1 MTIALYATESLAL
14 ESIAAALA
22 AEGLPV
28 QAFAADEIRSIGV
41 FGPEISKGVLIVD
54 KYGAGAQ
61 TAWFRRLLGDD
72 RELILCAVQPETEGY
87 EKLRSVGATT
97 IITPR
102 SWAPDH
108 VAERILGQLI
118 LDGEITPSACGSM
131 YGATRL
137 MRNLYEEISVI
148 APLDYPVLITGETG
162 TGKELVAQQI
172 HNLSKRPDKY
182 VEINCGTL
190 NKELAGSELF
200 GHTRGA
206 FTGADQPRQGLLL
219 EAGKGTV
226 FLDEI
231 GELDQQAQVF
241 LLRVLEEKKVR
252 RLGSNQS
259 EPLHARIVLATNRD
273 LEIECE
279 KGNFRED
286 LFERIRGFSVEL
298 PALRYRRA
306 DIPLLAQE
314 FVNEFN
320 RQEKREVGIAP
331 GTLDCLFKYD
341 WPGNV
346 RKLRSAIH
354 NAAVFADANGA
365 ISTLRVMQLIQRR
378 HSGSRAPSGTKHQ
391 LGFDPR
397 MDTWKKFSERAH
409 VAYFQAVLEVASGNK
424 KEAQRLSGLGSSQ
437 FYENLKTLSR
447 LIQDDAD
454 QKDEAG

>member
-1 MTIALYATESLAL
+1 MTIALYATGSLAL

-28 QAFAADEIRSIGV
+28 HAIDVDEIRSIKV

-54 KYGAGAQ
+54 KHGAGAQ
-61 TAWFRRLLGDD
+61 TDWFRRLLGDD

-118 LDGEITPSACGSM
+118 LDGDVTPSTCGSI
-131 YGATRL
+131 YGASKL
-137 MRNLYEEISVI
+137 MRHAYQEISVI
-148 APLDYPVLITGETG
+148 GPLDYPVLITGETG
-162 TGKELVAQQI
+162 TGKDLFAQEI
-172 HNLSKRPDKY
+172 HNLSNRPDKFIP
-182 VEINCGTL
+182 INCGAL
-190 NKELAGSELF
+190 NKDLAGSELF
-200 GHTRGA
+200 GHTKGA
-206 FTGADQPRQGLLL
+206 YTGADQPRQGLLI
-219 EAGKGTV
+219 EAGRGTV

-252 RLGSNQS
+252 RVGSNQS

-273 LEIECE
+273 LELECE
-279 KGNFRED
+279 KGRFRED
-286 LFERIRGFSVEL
+286 LFERIRGFTIEL

-306 DIPLLAQE
+306 DIPLLVRE
-314 FVNEFN
+314 FVNDFN
-320 RQEKREVGIAP
+320 RKEKRQVSIAP
-331 GTLDCLFKYD
+331 GTLDCLFKYH

-346 RKLRSAIH
+346 RELRSAIH

-365 ISTLRVMQLIQRR
+365 ISTLRLMQLIQRR
-378 HSGSRAPSGTKHQ
+378 RSGKGDRPSGAKHQ

-397 MDTWKKFSERAH
+397 VDTWKKFSERAH
-409 VAYFQAVLEVASGNK
+409 VAYFQAVLDVAGGNK
-424 KEAQRLSGLGSSQ
+424 REALRLSGLGSSQ
-437 FYENLKTLSR
+437 FYENLKTLTK
-447 LIQDDAD
+447 LLEDDD
-454 QKDEAG
+454 NVEHVS